1 MYVLVYIA
9 VTLQITNLTNYKEMK
24 NEMKLILMNF
34 GVNINHF
41 THKYLTFLINRAVKF

>member
-9 VTLQITNLTNYKEMK
+9 VTLQITNYKEMK